1 DAAITRAEG
10 EALNDITFCEADIKL
25 IELILERRAD
35 TKIVCIVGD
44 YTGVGVQQSIHKI
57 AAHYGDNAKVVD
69 LLAVNG
75 FNDQTYMPKHDYNP
89 ETGKGCH
96 PSAKA
101 MVFMANKIYDDLGA
115 WLEE

>member
-1 DAAITRAEG
+1 M
-10 EALNDITFCEADIKL
+10 
-25 IELILERRAD
+25 
-35 TKIVCIVGD
+35 GD

-75 FNDQTYMPKHDYNP
+75 FNDQVYMPKHDYNP